1 MNVPET
7 ISYIKAKAERID
19 LNALFENPESHFTDL
34 VDMIDTIKD
43 RDQPMIVDI
52 NDLKNKVYEG

>member
-1 MNVPET
+1 VNVPET
-7 ISYIKAKAERID
+7 ISYIKEKADQID

-43 RDQPMIVDI
+43 MDQPMIVNI
-52 NDLKNKVYEG
+52 NDLNDRIHKA